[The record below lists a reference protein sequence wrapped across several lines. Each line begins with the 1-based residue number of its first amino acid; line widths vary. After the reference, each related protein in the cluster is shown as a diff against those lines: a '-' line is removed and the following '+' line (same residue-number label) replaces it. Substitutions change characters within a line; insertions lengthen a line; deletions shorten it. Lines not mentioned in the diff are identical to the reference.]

1 MASPVRWVGMKA
13 LVGDA
18 GGVKPLEGEGVAST
32 GPRGRSDDDSV
43 GRIGGDPEPEPEG
56 AGGAGDVSEPKEA
69 GGGCSGAHR
78 GCGSD
83 QIVRPAEKWSLSTA
97 ASASAYRAPVR

>member
-1 MASPVRWVGMKA
+1 MKA
-13 LVGDA
+13 LVGGA
-18 GGVKPLEGEGVAST
+18 GGAKPLDREGVAST

-43 GRIGGDPEPEPEG
+43 GRVGGDPEPEPEG
-56 AGGAGDVSEPKEA
+56 AGGAAGPKE
-69 GGGCSGAHR
+69 GDGGCSGAHR